1 MKSSSIYYREI
12 IALYS
17 KRAILIG
24 RAKVNENMH
33 KISSKLFEAT
43 KFLGQILTFSN
54 TKLPIAGK
62 NSTGKGRINLVRAVS
77 LIAFMPAFFDFP
89 YVTVP
94 SLFCTEIPS
103 YSSFYLIKTK
113 LLAPAA
119 APAI

>member
-1 MKSSSIYYREI
+1 MFSLYI

-17 KRAILIG
+17 KRAMLIG
-24 RAKVNENMH
+24 RANVSEDIH
-33 KISSKLFEAT
+33 RISSKLFAAIM
-43 KFLGQILTFSN
+43 FLGQILNFSS
-54 TKLPIAGK
+54 TKFPIAGK
-62 NSTGKGRINLVRAVS
+62 NRTGRGKINLVRAVS
-77 LIAFMPAFFDFP
+77 LIAFIPAFFDFP

-103 YSSFYLIKTK
+103 YSSFCLIKTK